1 MPLLTSLINVLIGLQ
16 LLLCFNYS
24 FVALRAGGRV
34 SGMGSRTMDTLEA
47 RADKFLVNYFLV
59 SMYLD
64 TLKAGGIVD
73 VGKKLGQFL
82 SI

>member
-16 LLLCFNYS
+16 LL
-24 FVALRAGGRV
+24 
-34 SGMGSRTMDTLEA
+34 TLEV